1 MGLRFENHGNRRYA
15 YWCTSRNVPGKDLPV
30 SAKTYVGVLSDD
42 GRTIIPKPVDI
53 GSFDAPVLDGC
64 FRVKDHGGTVLALEF
79 MRRLGIVDGLTG
91 AMGDDALAVIAAA
104 CFYTIHPAPSVLPPA
119 IDTLH
124 LRGCST
130 AGSRHPKR

>member
-64 FRVKDHGGTVLALEF
+64 FRVLSL
-79 MRRLGIVDGLTG
+79 
-91 AMGDDALAVIAAA
+91 
-104 CFYTIHPAPSVLPPA
+104 IHISEPTRP
-119 IDTLH
+119 
-124 LRGCST
+124 
-130 AGSRHPKR
+130 